1 MINYKIIENKLRKII
16 ENNLI
21 EKNDK
26 ILIAFSGGP
35 DSVFLYYI
43 LKYLQSDFNLEIS
56 LLYVNHNLREDVEKD
71 LNFVKNF
78 SKKNEVSL
86 YIGSV
91 DVKEYSKINKKSI
104 ELSARELRYEKLSEF
119 CNKIKYTKIATGHNL
134 DDNVE
139 TLIFRLLRGTSIK
152 GLKSI
157 PQKRNEI
164 IRPIL
169 NFEKKEILL
178 FLNENGQNYIT
189 DYTNEENDYT
199 RNYIRNK
206 LFPMFSEINPSFRKK
221 VNELIIEINKSEKSN
236 CKNKNKERIILL
248 MEKNKISLSR
258 QKIEQIYNS
267 FYDKN
272 DKLKKDGNKE
282 IDLGD
287 GKYLRKIYDR
297 LEVIEKYLENKEI
310 KKTKLKKNQS
320 IEWYTYKVSY
330 FEDKKSFD
338 KLYINEEHDAENI
351 EFFKLN
357 FLLNENE
364 KIIIRKREEG
374 DKIFINKVGS
384 QKIKKILID
393 NKISKWERDKIPI
406 IELEKEN
413 EKIILGILNIKYS
426 DKLKKIKMEDIK
438 KLQGNES
445 ILVIRRKNER

>member
-43 LKYLQSDFNLEIS
+43 LKYLQNDFNLEIS

-78 SKKNEVSL
+78 SEENEVSL
-86 YIGSV
+86 YIESV
-91 DVKEYSKINKKSI
+91 NVKEYSKINKKSI
-104 ELSARELRYEKLSEF
+104 ELSARELRYKKLSEVY
-119 CNKIKYTKIATGHNL
+119 NKIKYNKIATGHNL

-169 NFEKKEILL
+169 NFEKKEILS
-178 FLNENGQNYIT
+178 FLNKNSQNYIT
-189 DYTNEENDYT
+189 DYTNEENGYT

-393 NKISKWERDKIPI
+393 NKISKWERDKIAI
-406 IELEKEN
+406 IELEMEN

-438 KLQGNES
+438 KLQRNES

>member
-1 MINYKIIENKLRKII
+1 M
-16 ENNLI
+16 
-21 EKNDK
+21 
-26 ILIAFSGGP
+26 
-35 DSVFLYYI
+35 
-43 LKYLQSDFNLEIS
+43 
-56 LLYVNHNLREDVEKD
+56 
-71 LNFVKNF
+71 
-78 SKKNEVSL
+78 
-86 YIGSV
+86 
-91 DVKEYSKINKKSI
+91 
-104 ELSARELRYEKLSEF
+104 
-119 CNKIKYTKIATGHNL
+119 
-134 DDNVE
+134 E

-221 VNELIIEINKSEKSN
+221 VNELIIEVNKSEKSN
-236 CKNKNKERIILL
+236 CKNKEYIILL

-374 DKIFINKVGS
+374 DKIFISKVGN

-393 NKISKWERDKIPI
+393 NKISKWERDKIAI
-406 IELEKEN
+406 IELEMEN

-438 KLQGNES
+438 KLQRNES

>member
-43 LKYLQSDFNLEIS
+43 LKYLQNDFNLEIS

-71 LNFVKNF
+71 LNFVKSF
-78 SKKNEVSL
+78 SEENEVSL
-86 YIGSV
+86 YIESV
-91 DVKEYSKINKKSI
+91 NVKENSKINKKSI
-104 ELSARELRYEKLSEF
+104 ELSARELRYKKLSEVY
-119 CNKIKYTKIATGHNL
+119 NKIKYNKIATGHNL

-169 NFEKKEILL
+169 NYEKKEILS
-178 FLNENGQNYIT
+178 FLNKNSQNYIT
-189 DYTNEENDYT
+189 DYTNEENGYT

-248 MEKNKISLSR
+248 MEKDYQLYPFESFVSELKIHYSKEYYILMKLLEIVMKDCQEAKLGRETVKLTLSLMMN
-258 QKIEQIYNS
+258 QK
-267 FYDKN
+267 
-272 DKLKKDGNKE
+272 
-282 IDLGD
+282 
-287 GKYLRKIYDR
+287 LR
-297 LEVIEKYLENKEI
+297 L
-310 KKTKLKKNQS
+310 
-320 IEWYTYKVSY
+320 
-330 FEDKKSFD
+330 
-338 KLYINEEHDAENI
+338 
-351 EFFKLN
+351 
-357 FLLNENE
+357 
-364 KIIIRKREEG
+364 
-374 DKIFINKVGS
+374 KIFGF
-384 QKIKKILID
+384 
-393 NKISKWERDKIPI
+393 
-406 IELEKEN
+406 
-413 EKIILGILNIKYS
+413 
-426 DKLKKIKMEDIK
+426 
-438 KLQGNES
+438 
-445 ILVIRRKNER
+445 

>member
-43 LKYLQSDFNLEIS
+43 LKYLQNDFNLEIS

-71 LNFVKNF
+71 LNFVKSF
-78 SKKNEVSL
+78 SEENEVSL
-86 YIGSV
+86 YIESV
-91 DVKEYSKINKKSI
+91 NVKENSKINKKSI
-104 ELSARELRYEKLSEF
+104 ELSARELRYKKLSEVY
-119 CNKIKYTKIATGHNL
+119 NKIKYNKIATGHNL

-169 NFEKKEILL
+169 NYEKKEILS
-178 FLNENGQNYIT
+178 FLNKNSQNYIT
-189 DYTNEENDYT
+189 DYTNEENGYT

-248 MEKNKISLSR
+248 MEKNKISLSLHLLH
-258 QKIEQIYNS
+258 IYPLFS
-267 FYDKN
+267 
-272 DKLKKDGNKE
+272 
-282 IDLGD
+282 
-287 GKYLRKIYDR
+287 
-297 LEVIEKYLENKEI
+297 
-310 KKTKLKKNQS
+310 
-320 IEWYTYKVSY
+320 
-330 FEDKKSFD
+330 
-338 KLYINEEHDAENI
+338 
-351 EFFKLN
+351 
-357 FLLNENE
+357 
-364 KIIIRKREEG
+364 
-374 DKIFINKVGS
+374 
-384 QKIKKILID
+384 
-393 NKISKWERDKIPI
+393 
-406 IELEKEN
+406 
-413 EKIILGILNIKYS
+413 
-426 DKLKKIKMEDIK
+426 
-438 KLQGNES
+438 
-445 ILVIRRKNER
+445 